1 MKINKII
8 SIGSCCD
15 SMFFCNQLCLRE
27 KGPVDNMLIANGSI
41 LKIYKLF
48 NNDFFNSVINDNY
61 YFTNYN
67 HWDIYPLC
75 IFDGYSMIHND
86 YRLEKTKIELIKR
99 INKFQ
104 DYCNLSKNNKNY
116 FFVYSTWPED
126 NKVSSKEQQNIIDL
140 LPLYVRKKL
149 LIINGRLEKYKFL
162 NYPVFNYDTY
172 EIRKL
177 ENQQDIQNKFSL
189 WWEENKWF
197 YENLNNC
204 KYDNIK
210 NGES

>member
-15 SMFFCNQLCLRE
+15 SMFLCDYFGLRE
-27 KGPVDNMLIANGSI
+27 KGPVDNMLTVNGSI
-41 LKIYKLF
+41 LDIYKLF

-75 IFDGYSMIHND
+75 VFDGYSMIHND

-99 INKFQ
+99 INNFQ
-104 DYCNLSKNNKNY
+104 YYCNLSKNNKNY
-116 FFVYSTWPED
+116 FFIYSVGWED

-149 LIINGRLEKYKFL
+149 LVINGRLEKYKFL
-162 NYPVFNYDTY
+162 NYPVFNYDTN
-172 EIRKL
+172 KL
-177 ENQQDIQNKFSL
+177 KIIDNQNDIINKFNL
-189 WWEENKWF
+189 FWEENKWF